1 MNVFR
6 LLPVSLALSL
16 AITFSFA
23 QQNKKMN
30 DKLPQTP
37 LAESRQLVLVI
48 TPDWNAVD
56 GKLWRYE
63 RHSAKDAWQQ
73 IESGIP
79 VVVGKNGLAW
89 GSGLHAPQH
98 GSGPVK
104 KEGDG
109 KSPAG
114 IFRLSSAFGYASA
127 AEAGAIKLP
136 YTHLTGTIECVD
148 DVKSEHY
155 NTILDRN
162 SASVDWNSS
171 EKMREQKDY
180 YRWGVVVDHN
190 AAPVRKGG
198 GSCIFL
204 HIWNHAGSGTAGC
217 TAMEGRKMEALMRW
231 LDPAAKPLLV
241 QLTEAEYQRL
251 SKSWQLPQRR

>member
-6 LLPVSLALSL
+6 LLPVGLAFSLV
-16 AITFSFA
+16 ITFSLA
-23 QQNKKMN
+23 QQQKKMN
-30 DKLPQTP
+30 DKSPQTP
-37 LAESRQLVLVI
+37 LAESRQMVLVI

-56 GKLWRYE
+56 GTLWRYE
-63 RHSAKDAWQQ
+63 RTSTKDAWQQ
-73 IESGIP
+73 IASGIP

-89 GSGLHAPQH
+89 GRGLHAPQS
-98 GSGPVK
+98 GTGPVK
-104 KEGDG
+104 REGDG

-114 IFRLSSAFGYASA
+114 IFRLSRAFGYASA
-127 AEAGAIKLP
+127 AEAGAIRLP

-148 DVKSEHY
+148 DVKSAHY
-155 NTILDRN
+155 NTILDRSRVTADWH
-162 SASVDWNSS
+162 SA

-190 AAPVRKGG
+190 AAPINKGG

-204 HIWNHAGSGTAGC
+204 HIWNRAGSGTAGC
-217 TAMEGRKMEALMRW
+217 TAMEGDRMEALMRW

-251 SKSWQLPQRR
+251 SKSWQLPPRR

>member
-6 LLPVSLALSL
+6 LLPVGLALSL

-23 QQNKKMN
+23 QQKKKMN
-30 DKLPQTP
+30 DKSPQTP
-37 LAESRQLVLVI
+37 LAESRQLVVVV

-56 GKLWRYE
+56 GRLWRFE
-63 RHSAKDAWQQ
+63 RHSTKDAWQQ

-89 GSGLHAPQH
+89 GSGLHAPQS
-98 GSGPVK
+98 GSGLVK

-148 DVKSEHY
+148 DVKSAHY
-155 NTILDRN
+155 NTILDR
-162 SASVDWNSS
+162 SRASVDWNSS

-204 HIWNHAGSGTAGC
+204 HIWNRAGSGTAGC
-217 TAMEGRKMEALMRW
+217 TAMKAAPMEELLRW
-231 LDPAAKPLLV
+231 LDPAARPLLV
-241 QLTEAEYQRL
+241 QLPEAEYERL
-251 SKSWQLPQRR
+251 KVKWQLPERK